1 MLNADDTIVAIAS
14 PAAPAARGIVRLSG
28 VDVLPIIG
36 RLGLTEGRQP
46 AATTP
51 TRSPARLSL
60 EPVAPA
66 FGHVDVDLLLWP
78 TRHSY
83 TGQPSAELH
92 LIGSLPILSA
102 VVQCCLLAGARAAR
116 PGEFT
121 MRAFLAGR
129 LDLTQAEAVL
139 GVIDAENDQSLASAL
154 TQLAGNLSAPLQSA
168 RSILLNLI
176 ADVEAGLDFA
186 DEDIEFITDET
197 LRSRIAEVADAVA
210 TIQRQLNRRDESR
223 SQLRVVLR
231 GLPNV
236 GKSCLLNAL
245 ADDAV
250 AIVSDQAGTTRDV
263 LRTTLHHT
271 EHPIELI
278 DTAGLEKRAGLSAE
292 SAVSDLAQNQA
303 ETAAAE
309 ADVHLWCTDIRD
321 TVGRTVASCI
331 RPPYRPSAIHLGIAT
346 KADLADPGPHLIES
360 GKDIREPARDGST
373 DEWLPVSSRSGAGME
388 QLKARLE
395 QLASQHDD
403 DQSGG
408 GVLGT
413 AARCRGSLQTA
424 HAALQG
430 AMELSE
436 QQAGQELVASE
447 LRWAASAIGEVTG
460 EVYTDDILDR
470 VFSRFCIGK

>member
-14 PAAPAARGIVRLSG
+14 PPASAARGIVRLSG
-28 VDVLPIIG
+28 EDVVPVIQ
-36 RLGLTEGRQP
+36 RLGMTDSARWQASRP
-46 AATTP
+46 S
-51 TRSPARLSL
+51 RSTGRLSL
-60 EPVAPA
+60 DAVAPG
-66 FGHVDVDLLLWP
+66 FGAVDVSVLLWP
-78 TRHSY
+78 TRQSY

-102 VVQCCLLAGARAAR
+102 VVQCCLRAGARAAR

-139 GVIDAENDQSLASAL
+139 GVIDAENDQSLAAAL
-154 TQLAGNLSAPLQSA
+154 TQLAGNLSAPLHEA
-168 RSILLNLI
+168 RSVLLNLI
-176 ADVEAGLDFA
+176 ADVEAALDFA
-186 DEDIEFITDET
+186 DEDIEFISDQT
-197 LRSRIAEVADAVA
+197 LRLRIGEVADSVA
-210 TIQRQLNRRDESR
+210 AIEQQLSRRDESR

-245 ADDAV
+245 AGDSV

-263 LRTTLHHT
+263 LRATMSDT

-278 DTAGLEKRAGLSAE
+278 DTAGLERRSGPSAE
-292 SAVSDLAQNQA
+292 AVVIGLAQTQA
-303 ETAAAE
+303 ETAAAQ
-309 ADVHLWCTDIRD
+309 ADVHLWCTDIREAR
-321 TVGRTVASCI
+321 GRSVASFI
-331 RPPYRPSAIHLGIAT
+331 RPPYRASAVHLGIAT
-346 KADLADPGPHLIES
+346 KADRTPDNHELSRGAPNDSAAD
-360 GKDIREPARDGST
+360 
-373 DEWLPVSSRSGAGME
+373 WLPVSSRTGIG
-388 QLKARLE
+388 LE
-395 QLASQHDD
+395 QLRSRL
-403 DQSGG
+403 DQIAGQRDEDQAGG

-424 HAALQG
+424 ASSLRAAMQ
-430 AMELSE
+430 LSQ